1 MTSSR
6 LVARVAV
13 AIVALV
19 VLSLASTGTAAA
31 AGDHGSRATTS
42 RGYDISW
49 PQCGGAYPSN
59 VAFGIVGV
67 NKGIVFSANP
77 CLASEVAW
85 AGGTRAQLYA
95 NTGNPGPQLS
105 SHWPT
110 GQTANGVFCSPAN
123 PDTANCA
130 YVYGWNAAADSF
142 TDANNAWLSLGLP
155 GSPAASPWWLDVETG
170 NSWRTDTSLNV
181 SELQGEVDSL
191 KASGVTSIGF
201 YSTTAQW
208 TTITGGT
215 TAFAAY
221 PSWGAGSP
229 SLKIAESHCKS
240 TPGFTGGRLA
250 LVQYPYQSFD
260 ADLVC

>member
-1 MTSSR
+1 MLPTR
-6 LVARVAV
+6 LIARFAV
-13 AIVALV
+13 ASVALV
-19 VLSLASTGTAAA
+19 ILSLASAGTAAA
-31 AGDHGSRATTS
+31 ASDRGAKTTTT
-42 RGYDISW
+42 RGYDISY

-67 NKGIVFSANP
+67 NDGIVFSANP
-77 CLASEVAW
+77 CLASEITW

-95 NTGNPGPQLS
+95 NTGDPGPQLS

-110 GQTANGVFCSPAN
+110 GQTYPYACTATA
-123 PDTANCA
+123 PDSTGCN
-130 YVYGWNAAADSF
+130 YDYGWNAAADSYA
-142 TDANNAWLSLGLP
+142 DAVTAWSTLKLSGT
-155 GSPAASPWWLDVETG
+155 PAASPWWLDVETS

-181 SELQGEVDSL
+181 AALRGEVAYLLSV
-191 KASGVTSIGF
+191 GVTHLGF

-229 SLKIAESHCKS
+229 SLKIAQQHCKS
-240 TPGFTGGRLA
+240 TPGFTGGPLA
-250 LVQYPYQSFD
+250 LVQYPYQGFD
-260 ADLVC
+260 ADLRC